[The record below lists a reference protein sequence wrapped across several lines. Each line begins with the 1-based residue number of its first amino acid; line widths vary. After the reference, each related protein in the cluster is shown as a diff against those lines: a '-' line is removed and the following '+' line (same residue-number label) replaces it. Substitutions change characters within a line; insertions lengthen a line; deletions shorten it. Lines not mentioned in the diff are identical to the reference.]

1 MKDRTVEEYVES
13 IGSLEQLESP
23 VSTSSVARLL
33 DLTLASVSEMLRK
46 LAEKGLVEYEPYQG
60 ATLTEEGRQHFLRL
74 TRRHRL
80 WEVFLSRHLGMGWE
94 EVYEEACNLEH
105 ATSDTVADKLAEFL
119 ERPEV
124 CPHGCPIPLNGQ
136 GYCEIQG
143 RQLSDLDVGSTGKVV
158 QIINERD
165 AEFLRYLEEL
175 GLVPGAK
182 VVIVDKASFDGTLT
196 IKVGGSTRALG
207 QEAAGLIMVEPM

>member
-1 MKDRTVEEYVES
+1 MKERTVEEYVES
-13 IGSLEQLESP
+13 IGALEQLESP

-60 ATLTEEGRQHFLRL
+60 ATLTEEGRRHFLRL

-80 WEVFLSRHLGMGWE
+80 WEVFLNRHLGMGWD

-105 ATSDTVADKLAEFL
+105 ATSDAVADKLAEFL
-119 ERPEV
+119 GSPEV
-124 CPHGCPIPLNGQ
+124 CPHGCPIPRNGQ
-136 GYCEIQG
+136 GYCETQG
-143 RQLSDLDVGSTGKVV
+143 RQLSDLDVGSISEVV

-165 AEFLRYLEEL
+165 SEFLRYLEEL
-175 GLVPGAK
+175 GLIPGVK

-196 IKVGGSTRALG
+196 IEVKGSTRALG
-207 QEAAGLIMVEPM
+207 REVASLIMVEPV